1 MEQKF
6 YSTKEASRMLNIERT
21 TLYAWR
27 NKGKI
32 KMEKFDSQYYI
43 SADEIKPILEERI
56 KTGKTQISTDFPAVS
71 HQPILIEMPRR
82 KYDSET
88 R

>member
-6 YSTKEASRMLNIERT
+6 FSNKEASRMLNIERT

-56 KTGKTQISTDFPAVS
+56 KTGKTQISTEFSAAS
-71 HQPILIEMPRR
+71 HLPILIEMP
-82 KYDSET
+82 
-88 R
+88 